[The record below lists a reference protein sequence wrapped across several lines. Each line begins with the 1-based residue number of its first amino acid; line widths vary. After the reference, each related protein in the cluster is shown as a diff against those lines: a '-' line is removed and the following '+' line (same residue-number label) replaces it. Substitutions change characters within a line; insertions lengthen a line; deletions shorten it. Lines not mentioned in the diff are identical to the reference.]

1 MIKKILKY
9 SLRFLAIIIGVISL
23 YLVNLFLMKPV
34 SIDHY
39 LGKELILGLVDSPE
53 ALTYIGIFDRYNWI
67 TKHNS
72 RLSIP
77 EEDDLENDIKEIEK
91 GIKTLYKY
99 KDSGL
104 SDIQRNTK
112 EIAIFD
118 WENNLEELKKYPYH
132 DYPLNQIGGTHLN
145 TIEFMNSMHPIR
157 KYSEAKDFIS
167 RVDLIK
173 DVYEGTLKD
182 LRNKQL

>member
-9 SLRFLAIIIGVISL
+9 SLKFLAIVIGVISL

-67 TKHNS
+67 TKHNA

-77 EEDDLENDIKEIEK
+77 EEDDLE
-91 GIKTLYKY
+91 
-99 KDSGL
+99 L
-104 SDIQRNTK
+104 S
-112 EIAIFD
+112 
-118 WENNLEELKKYPYH
+118 
-132 DYPLNQIGGTHLN
+132 
-145 TIEFMNSMHPIR
+145 
-157 KYSEAKDFIS
+157 
-167 RVDLIK
+167 LIHI
-173 DVYEGTLKD
+173 
-182 LRNKQL
+182 

>member
-9 SLRFLAIIIGVISL
+9 SLRFLAIVIGVISL

-99 KDSGL
+99 K
-104 SDIQRNTK
+104 N
-112 EIAIFD
+112 A
-118 WENNLEELKKYPYH
+118 
-132 DYPLNQIGGTHLN
+132 
-145 TIEFMNSMHPIR
+145 
-157 KYSEAKDFIS
+157 
-167 RVDLIK
+167 
-173 DVYEGTLKD
+173 
-182 LRNKQL
+182 

>member
-9 SLRFLAIIIGVISL
+9 SLRFLAIVIGVISL

-77 EEDDLENDIKEIEK
+77 EEDDLENDDMSLIINDDIK
-91 GIKTLYKY
+91 
-99 KDSGL
+99 
-104 SDIQRNTK
+104 
-112 EIAIFD
+112 
-118 WENNLEELKKYPYH
+118 LK
-132 DYPLNQIGGTHLN
+132 
-145 TIEFMNSMHPIR
+145 
-157 KYSEAKDFIS
+157 
-167 RVDLIK
+167 
-173 DVYEGTLKD
+173 
-182 LRNKQL
+182 

>member
-9 SLRFLAIIIGVISL
+9 SLRFLAIVIGVISL

-118 WENNLEELKKYPYH
+118 WENNLEELKKYPYM
-132 DYPLNQIGGTHLN
+132 
-145 TIEFMNSMHPIR
+145 TIR
-157 KYSEAKDFIS
+157 
-167 RVDLIK
+167 
-173 DVYEGTLKD
+173 
-182 LRNKQL
+182 

>member
-9 SLRFLAIIIGVISL
+9 SLRFLAIVIGVISL

-53 ALTYIGIFDRYNWI
+53 ALTYIGIFDRYNWL

-72 RLSIP
+72 RFSIP

-91 GIKTLYKY
+91 GIRTLYKY

-104 SDIQRNTK
+104 SDIQRILQN
-112 EIAIFD
+112 
-118 WENNLEELKKYPYH
+118 
-132 DYPLNQIGGTHLN
+132 
-145 TIEFMNSMHPIR
+145 
-157 KYSEAKDFIS
+157 
-167 RVDLIK
+167 
-173 DVYEGTLKD
+173 
-182 LRNKQL
+182 

>member
-1 MIKKILKY
+1 MLSCLDRNFIMIKKILKY
-9 SLRFLAIIIGVISL
+9 SLRFLAIVISVISL
-23 YLVNLFLMKPV
+23 YLVNLFLMKPI

-39 LGKELILGLVDSPE
+39 LGKELILDLVDSPE

-104 SDIQRNTK
+104 SDIQINTK

-118 WENNLEELKKYPYH
+118 WENNLEKLKKYPYH
-132 DYPLNQIGGTHLN
+132 NYPLNQIGGTPVSYTHL
-145 TIEFMNSMHPIR
+145 
-157 KYSEAKDFIS
+157 
-167 RVDLIK
+167 
-173 DVYEGTLKD
+173 TLPTKA
-182 LRNKQL
+182 

>member
-9 SLRFLAIIIGVISL
+9 SLRFLAIVIGVISL

-77 EEDDLENDIKEIEK
+77 E
-91 GIKTLYKY
+91 
-99 KDSGL
+99 
-104 SDIQRNTK
+104 
-112 EIAIFD
+112 
-118 WENNLEELKKYPYH
+118 
-132 DYPLNQIGGTHLN
+132 
-145 TIEFMNSMHPIR
+145 
-157 KYSEAKDFIS
+157 
-167 RVDLIK
+167 
-173 DVYEGTLKD
+173 
-182 LRNKQL
+182 